1 MLSYEREF
9 SDTLPLAVGDK
20 QPPTQVDVNGLM
32 QIIREEIEFHATET
46 EASSIANILKK
57 LDIATLMLALGDP
70 DDLLYRGAV
79 ELQRVIGTL
88 VAQRYNLDVAY
99 RFDELAQLYMKAG
112 GMLPE
117 VEEYELSDTDVG
129 MFEALGSFG
138 RENDRYNEQ
147 PLSHDYCAIIDEV
160 TTFGDITCDAL
171 VAWLM
176 E

>member
-1 MLSYEREF
+1 
-9 SDTLPLAVGDK
+9 
-20 QPPTQVDVNGLM
+20 
-32 QIIREEIEFHATET
+32 
-46 EASSIANILKK
+46 
-57 LDIATLMLALGDP
+57 MLALGDP

-112 GMLPE
+112 GITPE
-117 VEEYELSDTDVG
+117 LEEYELSDEDVQ

-147 PLSHDYCAIIDEV
+147 VLSHDYCAIIDE
-160 TTFGDITCDAL
+160 TTMFDSVSCDAMVSWL
-171 VAWLM
+171 V